1 MAYKLNY
8 GPTGTTLVQVGTKFY
23 LVYETEGKKLYWEIA
38 KKELDKITDAGKIS
52 FDDNGVI
59 ATDIEG
65 FQNVSPATWS
75 NLQEAGDLWSAGL
88 LTEIQDNEFE
98 IDAAVNAIKTAALEM
113 PWSNDSDYLNLVTE
127 YLIEDRAN
135 WTANLTL
142 DAEGK
147 FGNILKKYDFS
158 KDMYNR
164 MITYKNDE
172 VGRGLLVEDAKT
184 KVLNMLNTLEA
195 SLDADTVDWVANKYA
210 SASWSDTKLLTQL
223 TAATQKFSI
232 HETDDEFK
240 KILEEGVTTFSNKG
254 VEQVTN
260 IIEAYLPVSLQQPYL
275 DDIQNLA
282 GKFISDAT
290 FADTF
295 TEKLKDE
302 RYAFNSSWDKDIPWI
317 NIKNNILSAAE
328 NIWGVRPDENDT
340 TIQQVMAINDVA
352 KREKILRQ
360 EGLNRGYETV
370 VNDLYSSMSQS
381 FGTGI
386 VKSLDYELNP
396 GG

>member
-65 FQNVSPATWS
+65 FQNVSTATWS

-195 SLDADTVDWVANKYA
+195 SLDADTIDWVANKYA

-352 KREKILRQ
+352 KREQMLRQ

-370 VNDLYSSMSQS
+370 VNDLYGSMSQS
-381 FGTGI
+381 FGTGV

>member
-8 GPTGTTLVQVGTKFY
+8 GPSGTTLVQVGTKFY

-65 FQNVSPATWS
+65 FQTVSPATWS

-98 IDAAVNAIKTAALEM
+98 IDTAVNALKTAAQDM

-127 YLIEDRAN
+127 YLIEDREN

-172 VGRGLLVEDAKT
+172 VGRELLVEDAKT

-195 SLDADTVDWVANKYA
+195 SLDADTVDWIANKYA

-282 GKFISDAT
+282 GKSISDAT
-290 FADTF
+290 FLDTF

-340 TIQQVMAINDVA
+340 TIQQVMGINDVA

>member
-65 FQNVSPATWS
+65 FQTVSPATWS

-98 IDAAVNAIKTAALEM
+98 IDTAVNALKTAAQDM

-127 YLIEDRAN
+127 YLIEDREN

-172 VGRGLLVEDAKT
+172 VGRDLLVEDAKT

-195 SLDADTVDWVANKYA
+195 SLDADTVDWIANKYA

-282 GKFISDAT
+282 GKSISDAT
-290 FADTF
+290 FLDTF

-340 TIQQVMAINDVA
+340 TIQQVMGINDVA

>member
-164 MITYKNDE
+164 MITYKIDE

>member
-65 FQNVSPATWS
+65 FQTVSPATWS

-127 YLIEDRAN
+127 YIIEDRAN

-184 KVLNMLNTLEA
+184 KVLNMLNALEA

-282 GKFISDAT
+282 GKSISDAT
-290 FADTF
+290 FLDTF

-328 NIWGVRPDENDT
+328 KIWGVRPDENDT

>member
-65 FQNVSPATWS
+65 FQNVSTATWS

-352 KREKILRQ
+352 KREQMLRQ

-370 VNDLYSSMSQS
+370 VNDLYGSMSQS